1 MEAHRLCDRLIYALT
16 CMPPK
21 LVAIVELSL
30 SFLSEGALIDAL
42 MFVKGSYDISGLI
55 SGAGKGWC
63 TEQFA
68 GGADKTGKVHS
79 GEGKLL

>member
-1 MEAHRLCDRLIYALT
+1 MDSSSKRVDGGLALHNVVRCLGSPVT
-16 CMPPK
+16 PP
-21 LVAIVELSL
+21 EQ
-30 SFLSEGALIDAL
+30 IDAL